1 MAYTKSTKELLIEAK
16 ALIAD
21 KKNWTKKAFARRED
35 GEAIAI
41 QASTACAFCSV
52 GAVVKAAGERNA
64 DACFI
69 RSFNSSPY
77 KAFRLLD
84 NEAAKFG
91 DCTFTSLVGLNDYGS
106 HEDVMQVFDNA
117 IKACEGG
124 QYA

>member
-1 MAYTKSTKELLIEAK
+1 MAYTKSTKKLLIEAK

-21 KKNWTKKAFARRED
+21 KKNWTKKAFARTED
-35 GEAIAI
+35 NASVEIQSDEA
-41 QASTACAFCSV
+41 CKFCSV

-69 RSFNSSPY
+69 GRFNSSPY
-77 KAFRLLD
+77 KAFHLLD

-117 IKACEGG
+117 IKACK
-124 QYA
+124 